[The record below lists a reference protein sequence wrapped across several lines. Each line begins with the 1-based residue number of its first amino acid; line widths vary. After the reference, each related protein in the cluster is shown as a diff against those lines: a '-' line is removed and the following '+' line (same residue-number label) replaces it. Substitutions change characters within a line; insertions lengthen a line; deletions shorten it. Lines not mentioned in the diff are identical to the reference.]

1 MSFFICS
8 TVRYRICSKVVAIS
22 APSCQIKS
30 TCVSYAVSHFW
41 RSCRSLVFSCCFSFT
56 LFSHSTYIYLL
67 YNHFWTRYTHTLY
80 SLYSNQPWRHLAF
93 LFIHRLIF
101 SFDTTLW
108 LPGALFSIR
117 KRLSYLFFILYLF
130 LLTTYIITLK
140 QVSFIIF
147 PYHIRV
153 EISCLQSRNAFL
165 KVRTGRD
172 SDSCSVH
179 ILIQQCDTH
188 TLYMHHLNHLY
199 SH

>member
-8 TVRYRICSKVVAIS
+8 TIRYRICSKVVAIS

-67 YNHFWTRYTHTLY
+67 YNHFWTRYIHTLY

-93 LFIHRLIF
+93 LFIYRLIF
-101 SFDTTLW
+101 SLDTTLW

-130 LLTTYIITLK
+130 LLTTYIIITLK
-140 QVSFIIF
+140 QVFFHISLSYTCWNFMFAKSKRF
-147 PYHIRV
+147 PEGTNRKR
-153 EISCLQSRNAFL
+153 SRL
-165 KVRTGRD
+165 
-172 SDSCSVH
+172 
-179 ILIQQCDTH
+179 
-188 TLYMHHLNHLY
+188 M
-199 SH
+199 